1 MRAASRLISTLV
13 RELVPFTSKR
23 RDESRRVTHE
33 GVRHISMKTA
43 IIGLPM
49 VGKTSLFTILTGV
62 HEATRV
68 GLMEARVG
76 VTKVPDRRLDELAK
90 IFDPPKITHA
100 TVEYFDFPSISKEAL
115 RDPSYLA
122 SMRVADA
129 LAHVLR
135 LFPSDTVPH
144 EKGSV
149 DPIRDL
155 EDVEMEL
162 ILSDLVVVEKR
173 LERLEKDR
181 KKIKGP
187 ELDREAAL
195 LERCKTTLE
204 NNTALRTLEFSA
216 DEEKLIRGFQFLSQK
231 PMLFVLNIGEEDAAR
246 MHEIEEQ
253 YRKGALAGRNN
264 TGVSA
269 ICGKIEGE
277 LAELSPEEQREY
289 VASYGLKDSG
299 FERLISATYEVLGL
313 MSFLTAGETEVRAW
327 TIPRNSPAVKAAGA
341 IHSDFEKKFIRAEV
355 ANWQALIDHGGYPG
369 VREKGLLRLEGK
381 EYIVKDGDVLV
392 IRHG

>member
-1 MRAASRLISTLV
+1 
-13 RELVPFTSKR
+13 
-23 RDESRRVTHE
+23 
-33 GVRHISMKTA
+33 MKTA

-49 VGKTSLFTILTGV
+49 VGKTSLFTILTGA

-76 VTKVPDRRLDELAK
+76 VTKVPDMRLDALAK
-90 IFDPPKITHA
+90 IFEPPKITQA
-100 TVEYFDFPSISKEAL
+100 TVEYLDFPAVSKEAL

-149 DPIRDL
+149 DPVRDL
-155 EDVEMEL
+155 EDVEIEL

-173 LERLEKDR
+173 MERLDKDR
-181 KKIKGP
+181 KKIKSAD
-187 ELDREAAL
+187 LDREYAL
-195 LERCKTTLE
+195 LERAKATLE
-204 NNTALRTLEFSA
+204 QNVALRTLELTP

-231 PMLFVLNIGEEDAAR
+231 PMLFVLNIGEEDAGR
-246 MHEIEEQ
+246 LHEIEEE
-253 YRKGALAGRNN
+253 YRNGPLKGRAN
-264 TGVSA
+264 TAVTA
-269 ICGKIEGE
+269 ICGKIEAE
-277 LAELSPEEQREY
+277 LAELSPEEAREY
-289 VASYGLKDSG
+289 LASYGLKNSAL
-299 FERLISATYEVLGL
+299 ERLIAATYALLGL

-327 TIPRNSPAVKAAGA
+327 TIPMHSTAQKAAGA

-355 ANWQALIDHGGYPG
+355 VNWQALIDHHGYPG
-369 VREKGLLRLEGK
+369 VRDKGLLRLEGK